1 MTASG
6 RATSDRATSP
16 AHIFSVDVEDYFQVS
31 AFESIV
37 PVTSW
42 DQYPSRVD
50 RNTRRLLEMLGR
62 HDATATFFTLG
73 WVADRFPDLVR
84 AIVDAGHEV
93 ASHSYWHR
101 RVTTLTPDAF
111 REDLR
116 RSKDVLEQVSGRA
129 VTGYR
134 APSFSIVPGVEWA
147 WEILAE
153 EGFHYDSSVFPI
165 RRPGYGNPGRPRE
178 PYMQQAGKR
187 QLQQFPLA
195 TVLFAGARLPAA
207 GGGYLRLL
215 PDGLMQAALRDAAS
229 RGVPAMCYVHP
240 WEIDPEQPR
249 LPVGALTRLRHY
261 GGLGRV
267 EERLNRLM
275 ASHRFTSVQ
284 KYLAAA

>member
-1 MTASG
+1 MSAPERVTPK
-6 RATSDRATSP
+6 RATSP
-16 AHIFSVDVEDYFQVS
+16 GHIFSVDVEDYFQVS

-37 PVTSW
+37 PVSSW
-42 DQYPSRVD
+42 DQYPSRVE
-50 RNTRRLLEMLGR
+50 RNTRRLLDMLAQ

-73 WVADRFPDLVR
+73 WVADKFPGLVR
-84 AIVDAGHEV
+84 DIVAGGHEL

-111 REDLR
+111 REDLK
-116 RSKDVLEQVSGRA
+116 RSKDVLEQVSGQV

-153 EGFHYDSSVFPI
+153 EGFRYDSSVFPI

-178 PYMQQAGKR
+178 PYTQQAGKR
-187 QLQQFPLA
+187 ELQQFPLA

-207 GGGYLRLL
+207 GGAYLRLL
-215 PDGLMQAALRDAAS
+215 PAGLMEAALKDAAS

-249 LPVGALTRLRHY
+249 LPVGALTRIRHY
-261 GGLGRV
+261 GGLARV

-275 ASHRFTSVQ
+275 SMHRFTSVQ